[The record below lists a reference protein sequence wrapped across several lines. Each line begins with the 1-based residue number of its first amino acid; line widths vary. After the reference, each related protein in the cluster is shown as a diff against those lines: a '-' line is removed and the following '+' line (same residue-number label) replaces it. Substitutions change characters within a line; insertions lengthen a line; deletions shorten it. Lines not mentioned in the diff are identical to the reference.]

1 MRSSLD
7 RWNPLTPLAASVL
20 LVVLAYVGPQPAS
33 AMIALTIAIAVA
45 VASGVGAGVVRLAL
59 VVAVPSWIFIFLM
72 DGVFAPAGP
81 RSAAMPAAAI
91 GAFAIVIRLAAAIAA
106 LGWIV
111 LGVPPR
117 RLTRALAARGLPGWA
132 AYVIVASLEAVPQA
146 KRRAEEVLDA
156 QRCRGLAVKGG
167 LLGRVRALLPLAGPL
182 VVGLVTESEERA
194 LALEARG
201 FRPSRPRTALTP
213 VSDPSDERAVRAV
226 LWIATLSLIAWRLVP
241 WSRFR

>member
-1 MRSSLD
+1 MTASLD

-20 LVVLAYVGPQPAS
+20 LVVLAYVGPQPWS
-33 AMIALTIAIAVA
+33 PIAAVAIAIGLALG
-45 VASGVGAGVVRLAL
+45 SGAGASVTRLTL
-59 VVAVPSWIFIFLM
+59 LVAVPSWAFIFLM
-72 DGVFAPAGP
+72 DGVFAPSGP
-81 RSAAMPAAAI
+81 RSAAMPAAA
-91 GAFAIVIRLAAAIAA
+91 ASALAIAIRLGAAIAA
-106 LGWIV
+106 LGWV
-111 LGVPPR
+111 VVGVPPR

-156 QRCRGLAVKGG
+156 QRCRGLAVQGG
-167 LLGRVRALLPLAGPL
+167 LLGRARALLPLAGPL

-213 VSDPSDERAVRAV
+213 LSDRSGERQLRFA
-226 LWIATLSLIAWRLVP
+226 LWLATMALIAWRLFL
-241 WSRFR
+241 R